1 MSMSMISI
9 SGFSMK
15 EELVSK
21 EDDEEIEIK
30 NSEFENDNSSFTDS
44 FHEKTDL
51 KNKSKTNEES
61 EISDIKNSMINEY
74 DYDISNNDSD
84 FDVDTEFLKDI
95 TREIGKSEINFS
107 NIKSE
112 ESDEEE
118 DGDEDVK
125 RKVSSRNNISNCYY
139 NLKEREPE
147 FEIDLNKGLTQMVDE
162 KINKV
167 KDLPY
172 YINNQMIEV
181 LMLAEKPSLA
191 KIIAYVLKREG
202 KNFKIYT
209 EKGLTIYTYEG
220 RFKGKKAFFTVSS
233 IRGHV
238 YQDNFK
244 EKIKRNFYQ
253 DDDINVNELYEE
265 KIVKALKRNNDE
277 DITKFIN
284 VPQFLRNIAEGKDI
298 LCLWLDC
305 DPEGENICYE
315 VIHNVLPYMNK
326 RDYQQIYRAQFNSLT
341 KKDIR
346 QSFENLSDYPDK
358 DLSMSVDARS
368 IIDFKVG
375 VCFTRLFSDKILNFL
390 KENNQVNQN
399 KRVLSYGPC
408 QTPTLWFVVQRAKEK
423 RSHKKRSYYRIFIE
437 IEDDDGNP
445 FKLYYKKKF
454 NKTNLKKKL
463 HQMRFNFFAELTNIK
478 HKDKRQLPPP
488 GIKTTTML
496 KMASLQLKISPYDAS
511 KIAQQLYIKGL
522 ISYPRTGSTKYS
534 ENFEFQ
540 ESLEMFKDN
549 PHFSDKVNDL
559 LINFDKSQF
568 DFSRGEVKG
577 GHQPIVPTKS
587 IEEQYLENKNQW
599 NLYRCI
605 CLYYFASLS
614 PQLEYENMK
623 CEFHLGKYK
632 FKKTFSK
639 LKKKGFLNFLTLK
652 RKKFVEKFPSFT
664 LNKSYKIVNIDYV
677 HLREPSPEYLTEAEL
692 IDEME
697 KKKIGTDGSIPSHIL
712 NLTKRGYVKVD
723 EHRRIKPTRLGISL
737 IDSLNEIIPDIV
749 KPENRAK
756 IEQFVKQIAS
766 GDNSYQTAIE
776 SALEFYREKLKY
788 CNNNIDKVKDGF
800 GKHFHLKKN

>member
-21 EDDEEIEIK
+21 EDDEEKEIK
-30 NSEFENDNSSFTDS
+30 NSENEIENDNSSFADS
-44 FHEKTDL
+44 FNVNTDL
-51 KNKSKTNEES
+51 KNTSKTNEES
-61 EISDIKNSMINEY
+61 EISEFLKNSMINEY
-74 DYDISNNDSD
+74 DYDISNDESD

-95 TREIGKSEINFS
+95 TRELGKSEINFS

-112 ESDEEE
+112 ENDEDEEE
-118 DGDEDVK
+118 EDEDVK
-125 RKVSSRNNISNCYY
+125 RKVTNRNNISNCYY

-162 KINKV
+162 QINKV

-191 KIIAYVLKREG
+191 KIIAYVLSRGG
-202 KNFKIYT
+202 KNYRTYT

-244 EKIKRNFYQ
+244 KRIKRLYYE

-265 KIVKALKRNNDE
+265 KIVKALKKNYDE

-346 QSFENLSDYPDK
+346 QSFENLRDYPDK
-358 DLSMSVDARS
+358 ELSMSVDARS

-390 KENNQVNQN
+390 KEYGKVSQN

-423 RSHKKRSYYRIFIE
+423 KSHKKSSYYRIYIE
-437 IEDDDGNP
+437 IEDDDGIP
-445 FKLYYKKKF
+445 YKLYYKEKL
-454 NKTNLKKKL
+454 NKTDLKEKL
-463 HQMRFNFFAELTNIK
+463 NKMKFDFFAELSDIK
-478 HKDKRQLPPP
+478 YEYKRKLPPP
-488 GIKTTTML
+488 GLKTTTML
-496 KMASLQLKISPYDAS
+496 KMASLQLGLSPYDAS
-511 KIAQQLYIKGL
+511 KIAQKLYMGGF
-522 ISYPRTGSTKYS
+522 ISYPRTSSTKYS
-534 ENFEFQ
+534 ENFDFQ
-540 ESLEMFKDN
+540 ESLEMFRFN
-549 PHFSDKVNDL
+549 PYFSEKVNNL
-559 LINFDKSQF
+559 LFTFNKNQIN
-568 DFSRGEVKG
+568 FSRGEEKG

-587 IEEQYLENKNQW
+587 LNGPIIEKADQW
-599 NLYRCI
+599 DLYRCI

-614 PQLEYENMK
+614 PQMEYENME

-632 FKKTFSK
+632 FTKTFSK
-639 LKKKGFLNFLTLK
+639 IIRKGFMKFLTHKKKNLLK
-652 RKKFVEKFPSFT
+652 S
-664 LNKSYKIVNIDYV
+664 
-677 HLREPSPEYLTEAEL
+677 
-692 IDEME
+692 
-697 KKKIGTDGSIPSHIL
+697 
-712 NLTKRGYVKVD
+712 
-723 EHRRIKPTRLGISL
+723 
-737 IDSLNEIIPDIV
+737 
-749 KPENRAK
+749 
-756 IEQFVKQIAS
+756 
-766 GDNSYQTAIE
+766 
-776 SALEFYREKLKY
+776 
-788 CNNNIDKVKDGF
+788 
-800 GKHFHLKKN
+800 FHLLH

>member
-1 MSMSMISI
+1 MSMISI

-44 FHEKTDL
+44 FNEKTDL
-51 KNKSKTNEES
+51 KNKSKINEES

-95 TREIGKSEINFS
+95 TRELGKSEINFS

-112 ESDEEE
+112 ESDE
-118 DGDEDVK
+118 DEDEDIK

-358 DLSMSVDARS
+358 ELSMSVDARS

-423 RSHKKRSYYRIFIE
+423 RSHKKSSYYRIFIE

-599 NLYRCI
+599 NLYRCN
-605 CLYYFASLS
+605 YFASLS

-749 KPENRAK
+749 KPENRAN

-766 GDNSYQTAIE
+766 GDKSYQIAIE

-800 GKHFHLKKN
+800 GKHFHLKKS

>member
-1 MSMSMISI
+1 MSMISI

-44 FHEKTDL
+44 FNEKTDL

-95 TREIGKSEINFS
+95 TRELGKSEINFS

-112 ESDEEE
+112 ESDEEDDE
-118 DGDEDVK
+118 DEDVK
-125 RKVSSRNNISNCYY
+125 RKVSSRNNISNCYF

-191 KIIAYVLKREG
+191 KIIAYALKREG
-202 KNFKIYT
+202 KNFKIYK

-244 EKIKRNFYQ
+244 EKNKRNFYQ

-265 KIVKALKRNNDE
+265 KIVKALKRNDDE
-277 DITKFIN
+277 DRNKFIN

-358 DLSMSVDARS
+358 ELSMSVDARS

-375 VCFTRLFSDKILNFL
+375 VCFTRLFSEKILNFL
-390 KENNQVNQN
+390 KKNNQVN
-399 KRVLSYGPC
+399 
-408 QTPTLWFVVQRAKEK
+408 
-423 RSHKKRSYYRIFIE
+423 
-437 IEDDDGNP
+437 
-445 FKLYYKKKF
+445 
-454 NKTNLKKKL
+454 
-463 HQMRFNFFAELTNIK
+463 
-478 HKDKRQLPPP
+478 
-488 GIKTTTML
+488 
-496 KMASLQLKISPYDAS
+496 
-511 KIAQQLYIKGL
+511 
-522 ISYPRTGSTKYS
+522 
-534 ENFEFQ
+534 
-540 ESLEMFKDN
+540 
-549 PHFSDKVNDL
+549 
-559 LINFDKSQF
+559 
-568 DFSRGEVKG
+568 
-577 GHQPIVPTKS
+577 
-587 IEEQYLENKNQW
+587 
-599 NLYRCI
+599 
-605 CLYYFASLS
+605 
-614 PQLEYENMK
+614 
-623 CEFHLGKYK
+623 
-632 FKKTFSK
+632 
-639 LKKKGFLNFLTLK
+639 
-652 RKKFVEKFPSFT
+652 
-664 LNKSYKIVNIDYV
+664 
-677 HLREPSPEYLTEAEL
+677 
-692 IDEME
+692 
-697 KKKIGTDGSIPSHIL
+697 
-712 NLTKRGYVKVD
+712 
-723 EHRRIKPTRLGISL
+723 
-737 IDSLNEIIPDIV
+737 
-749 KPENRAK
+749 
-756 IEQFVKQIAS
+756 
-766 GDNSYQTAIE
+766 
-776 SALEFYREKLKY
+776 
-788 CNNNIDKVKDGF
+788 
-800 GKHFHLKKN
+800 

>member
-1 MSMSMISI
+1 MSMSKISI

-15 EELVSK
+15 ELMSK
-21 EDDEEIEIK
+21 GDDGESEI
-30 NSEFENDNSSFTDS
+30 NFSENENENDSSSIIS
-44 FHEKTDL
+44 FNGKT
-51 KNKSKTNEES
+51 KIRKKSKTNEES
-61 EISDIKNSMINEY
+61 EISEFMKNSMVNEY
-74 DYDISNNDSD
+74 DYDISYDDEDS
-84 FDVDTEFLKDI
+84 DVDTEFLKDI
-95 TREIGKSEINFS
+95 TRELGKSKINLS
-107 NIKSE
+107 SDKSE
-112 ESDEEE
+112 ESDE
-118 DGDEDVK
+118 DEDEVIK
-125 RKVSSRNNISNCYY
+125 RKITSKNNISNCYY
-139 NLKEREPE
+139 KLKEEEPE
-147 FEIDLNKGLTQMVDE
+147 LEIDLNKGLTQMVDE
-162 KINKV
+162 KIKKV
-167 KDLPY
+167 KNLPY

-191 KIIAYVLKREG
+191 KIIAHVLNRG
-202 KNFKIYT
+202 GSNFRIYT
-209 EKGLTIYTYEG
+209 DNGLTIYTYEG

-244 EKIKRNFYQ
+244 KRIKQYYYE
-253 DDDINVNELYEE
+253 DDEINVNELYEE

-277 DITKFIN
+277 DRKKFIN
-284 VPQFLRNIAEGKDI
+284 IPQFLRNIAEGKDI

-346 QSFENLSDYPDK
+346 QSFENLKDYPDK
-358 DLSMSVDARS
+358 ELSMSVDARS

-390 KENNQVNQN
+390 KENDKVSQN
-399 KRVLSYGPC
+399 KRILSYGPC
-408 QTPTLWFVVQRAKEK
+408 QTPTLWFVVERAKK
-423 RSHKKRSYYRIFIE
+423 KKNHKKSSYYRIYIE

-445 FKLYYKKKF
+445 YKLYYKTKY

-463 HQMRFNFFAELTNIK
+463 SRMRFNFFAELTKIK
-478 HKDKRQLPPP
+478 YKNKRQLPPA

-511 KIAQQLYIKGL
+511 KIAQQLYMKGL
-522 ISYPRTGSTKYS
+522 ISYPRAGSSKYS
-534 ENFEFQ
+534 ENFEFE
-540 ESLEMFKDN
+540 ESLKMFKDN
-549 PHFSDKVNDL
+549 PHFSEKVNDL
-559 LINFDKSQF
+559 LDNFDRSQF
-568 DFSRGEVKG
+568 DFTRGEVKG

-587 IEEQYLENKNQW
+587 IEEEYLENKNQW

-623 CEFHLGKYK
+623 CEFQVGKYK

-639 LKKKGFLNFLTLK
+639 LIKKGFLNFLSLKK
-652 RKKFVEKFPSFT
+652 RKFVDKFPSFT
-664 LNKSYKIVNIDYV
+664 LKKNYKIVNLDYV
-677 HLREPSPEYLTEAEL
+677 HLREPSAEYLTEAEL

-697 KKKIGTDGSIPSHIL
+697 KQKIGTDGSIPSHIL
-712 NLTKRGYVKVD
+712 NMTKRGYVRVD

-737 IDSLNEIIPDIV
+737 IDSLEEIIPDIV

-766 GDNSYQTAIE
+766 GDNSYKIAIE
-776 SALEFYREKLKY
+776 SALDFYREKLKY

-800 GKHFHLKKN
+800 GKHFHLNKNQ